1 MHPDLQFAGL
11 LNPLDA
17 PHHVRLLD
25 RCLFR
30 DGVVTDKK
38 GKGIE
43 GGEEVSLV
51 DCGIRGKLIEIDRSL
66 PAGIRCTVQIEVKGY
81 GAPGKKHMKGK
92 VVSPS
97 APREH
102 DGTYWGYSVRMA
114 SSIKAIFDEAPY
126 ENGYDLK
133 IGTSERGNLSVDDVH
148 FPTKIS
154 TALKSLSSKSSSS
167 SSSFEHAVIVLGGV
181 AGIEECVDAD
191 ETMNLSGKDS
201 ASLFDLWVN
210 ICEYQGSRTIR
221 TEEAVMISLS
231 RLCPYLF
238 PINKESEGDEVNPTT
253 SLVPPKDIKSVEF
266 SDDAPSEE
274 ESSSGGNEESD

>member
-1 MHPDLQFAGL
+1 
-11 LNPLDA
+11 
-17 PHHVRLLD
+17 
-25 RCLFR
+25 
-30 DGVVTDKK
+30 
-38 GKGIE
+38 
-43 GGEEVSLV
+43 
-51 DCGIRGKLIEIDRSL
+51 
-66 PAGIRCTVQIEVKGY
+66 
-81 GAPGKKHMKGK
+81 MKGK

-114 SSIKAIFDEAPY
+114 SSIKAIFDEAPF

-133 IGTSERGNLSVDDVH
+133 IGTSERGNVSVDDVH

-154 TALKSLSSKSSSS
+154 TALKSVSSSS
-167 SSSFEHAVIVLGGV
+167 LSSFEHAVIVLGGV

-191 ETMNLSGKDS
+191 ETINISGKDS

-221 TEEAVMISLS
+221 TEEAVMICLS

-238 PINKESEGDEVNPTT
+238 PINRDSEGVSESSST
-253 SLVPPKDIKSVEF
+253 SLVQPKDINSVVF
-266 SDDAPSEE
+266 SDDEPSEE
-274 ESSSGGNEESD
+274 DSSSDSESD